1 MSILAIDYGSKM
13 IGLALVPDGTTT
25 PVPLP
30 PIPNAGKWN
39 LRTDLA
45 PIIKEKQVTTMVV
58 GMPYTMSGERGPQAD
73 VVEQVVQFLRDET
86 DWDIQTVD
94 ERLSTQAAAR
104 FAKDFNIPIDS
115 AAAMMIAETYVN
127 GHRTHS

>member
-1 MSILAIDYGSKM
+1 MDYGEKT
-13 IGLALVPDGTTT
+13 IGLALVPEGTST
-25 PVPLP
+25 PVPLS

-45 PIIKEKQVTTMVV
+45 PIIKEKKVTTIVL
-58 GMPYTMSGERGPQAD
+58 GMPYTLSGERGPQAD
-73 VVEQVVQFLRDET
+73 VVELVAQFLRDET
-86 DWDIQTVD
+86 DWTIETVD

-115 AAAMMIAETYVN
+115 AAAMMIAETYVDR
-127 GHRTHS
+127 HRAGS

>member
-1 MSILAIDYGSKM
+1 MSILAIDYGSKT

-45 PIIKEKQVTTMVV
+45 PIIKEKQVTTLVI
-58 GMPYTMSGERGPQAD
+58 GMPYTLSGERGPQAE

-86 DWDIQTVD
+86 DWDVQTVD

-115 AAAMMIAETYVN
+115 AAAMIIAETYVA
-127 GHRTHS
+127 GHRAHS

>member
-1 MSILAIDYGSKM
+1 MDYGSKL
-13 IGLALVPDGTTT
+13 IGLAFVPDGNTT

-45 PIIKEKQVTTMVV
+45 PIIKEKQVTTIVV
-58 GMPYTMSGERGPQAD
+58 GMPYTLSGERGPQAD

-86 DWDIQTVD
+86 DWAIETVD
-94 ERLSTQAAAR
+94 ERLTSQAAAR

-115 AAAMMIAETYVN
+115 AAAMIIAETYVQRHN
-127 GHRTHS
+127 SLKN